1 MCDES
6 TVRGRS
12 LLLAWLGLG
21 LAACAA
27 SPVLNSDRIEQTFGN
42 YGVEVL
48 EAEQRTR
55 VSCLYSEAEG
65 VRTCRTIALV
75 EFRDPIPAAAASAH
89 ERILAGGSIGAVF
102 RDAGWRIG
110 KSGDRV
116 EASPLP
122 PALQRYAPRMGIPA
136 TLPLAAHRYV
146 FQVRRRS
153 GWHDYAEITEFHH
166 PDYLTLDE
174 LTAIYVRE

>member
-6 TVRGRS
+6 TVRGHS
-12 LLLAWLGLG
+12 PVLALLALG

-48 EAEQRTR
+48 EAAQRTR

-75 EFRDPIPAAAASAH
+75 EFRDPLPAAAASAH
-89 ERILAGGSIGAVF
+89 ARILEGGSIGAVF
-102 RDAGWRIG
+102 REAGWHIR
-110 KSGDRV
+110 KAEDRV
-116 EASPLP
+116 AASPLP
-122 PALQRYAPRMGIPA
+122 PALRRYAPRMAIPS

-153 GWHDYAEITEFHH
+153 GWQDYADITEFHH